1 MSYYD
6 LKFICLFKSFKDQI
20 PSFHPTAQSSIV
32 SKIVKIKK
40 IMVLFIE
47 YQNLDQLIDAQSEET
62 LNISISTITIIQLKF
77 LGRIMLIFLR
87 CN

>member
-1 MSYYD
+1 
-6 LKFICLFKSFKDQI
+6 
-20 PSFHPTAQSSIV
+20 
-32 SKIVKIKK
+32 
-40 IMVLFIE
+40 VLFIE